1 MIDGSSH
8 IVRNIR
14 LCRSHIS
21 SIIKLRILDGFF
33 IHLNSIR
40 MKLCTAVN
48 VSKEGRICKKVFF
61 DGWRKDKMYSRHL
74 KDYIIYENEDIYT
87 AHWKLHKNGSI
98 LIVMD
103 EDERYKGLITFREI
117 KRTYDDSTLDIKKI
131 CNINGKFIQSED
143 NIYACARDLFA
154 EYPFI
159 NHIPI
164 VDKERNLID
173 IMSRERA
180 FWKQYYRNGNLSR
193 MNYAYCIWNAA
204 LEAKALGYK
213 SFSLIEFGVAGGN
226 GLVNC
231 EFHVREIERLLGI
244 DIEIYG
250 FDSGEGLPMKNS
262 GYKDMVH
269 IWPGGSYHMN
279 LSALKDRL
287 EKATLVIGD
296 IKETTTDFFMKYS
309 AAPVGCM
316 LIDVDYYSST
326 VPILKFLN
334 HADEH
339 FLPRINMYF
348 DDIHPEYEFS
358 GENLAIKEFNANHDD
373 VKISPEG
380 LSYPDYR
387 MKTKVCHRFAHEKY
401 NERTTVF
408 CGVELTPDD
417 FEFKLKGFL

>member
-1 MIDGSSH
+1 
-8 IVRNIR
+8 
-14 LCRSHIS
+14 
-21 SIIKLRILDGFF
+21 
-33 IHLNSIR
+33 
-40 MKLCTAVN
+40 
-48 VSKEGRICKKVFF
+48 
-61 DGWRKDKMYSRHL
+61 MYSRHL

-103 EDERYKGLITFREI
+103 EDERYKGLVTFREI
-117 KRTYDDSTLDIKKI
+117 KRTYDDSTLDIKEI

-143 NIYACARDLFA
+143 NIYACARDLFV

-250 FDSGEGLPMKNS
+250 FDSGEGLPMENS

-358 GENLAIKEFNANHDD
+358 GENLAIKEFNSNHDD